1 MTWTPQQIPDLTGQ
15 RFVVTGVTSGIGEQT
30 AWELA
35 RRGADVVLAARS
47 RAKLAATRSRIED
60 DVPDARLTDLL
71 IDVSEMSS
79 VRRAA
84 DQLRETGP
92 IDCLINNAG
101 VMATPYT
108 RTGDNFEL
116 QLATNHFG
124 PFLFTGLLLDQLAAS
139 GAGRVVAVAS
149 QAHRFART
157 APLADPRREGDYS
170 RWTAYAESKLAN
182 LLFTF
187 ELDRRARAA
196 GLPIRALAAH
206 PGYSATELVGT
217 GRQVGGR
224 LGGTAIG
231 MVFKTLGQSPEM
243 GAWPTLM
250 AATAE
255 LPGSTYVGPDS
266 FAQMRG
272 RPQVVGCTRL
282 AKDPDV
288 AAQLWDLSEQATGIA
303 YP

>member
-250 AATAE
+250 AATMAPPPAVE
-255 LPGSTYVGPDS
+255 SPKSCRR
-266 FAQMRG
+266 RG
-272 RPQVVGCTRL
+272 RICAR
-282 AKDPDV
+282 AMK
-288 AAQLWDLSEQATGIA
+288 S
-303 YP
+303 